1 MQINNSPTLSTQAPS
16 ALTRQTPVNGV
27 EAREQVRRSSDSR
40 SQTSDQA
47 SRVQQRLDID
57 EQAIA
62 LVEHEQSRTLNAR
75 HANADSFQSD
85 YDAPSPRNQS
95 AVAAYQSVDTL
106 AQREN
111 VQQVFGVDLFA

>member
-1 MQINNSPTLSTQAPS
+1 MQINNSAKLSTQAPS
-16 ALTRQTPVNGV
+16 VLTRQTPVNGV
-27 EAREQVRRSSDSR
+27 EVREQVQRNDDSR
-40 SQTSDQA
+40 SQASAQA
-47 SRVQQRLDID
+47 SRAQQRLDID

-62 LVEHEQSRTLNAR
+62 LVEQEQSRTLNAR
-75 HANADSFQSD
+75 QANSGSAQSD

-95 AVAAYQSVDTL
+95 AVAAYHSVDTL